1 MNKKEYNIEEAALL
15 FCDASY
21 EGGKSE
27 LPSPKKIQCFRE
39 IILGYYREHRR
50 DFPWRDRSDLYGI
63 LISEVMLQ
71 QTQTGRVAEKY
82 LPFLEAFPTVR
93 DLAEAESAS
102 VLRAWQGLGYNR
114 RAVMLHRLARQVID
128 EYGGTIPSLP
138 EELINLPGIGKATAS
153 SICAFACDSPEVFI
167 ETNIRTVY
175 IHFFFPGT
183 EEIHDREIMP
193 LVEATLDRTSPRR
206 WYSAL
211 MDYGVML
218 KKAGPNPSRRSRHHA
233 RQAPFEGSDRQ
244 VRGRILKL
252 LLAEP
257 GLTEKKLIARLEEPQ
272 ERVTTILTGMTDEGL
287 VVRKNN
293 KYFV

>member
-1 MNKKEYNIEEAALL
+1 MNKKEYNIEEVTLS
-15 FCDASY
+15 FRDASY
-21 EGGKSE
+21 EWGKSG
-27 LPSPKKIQCFRE
+27 LPLPEIIQGFQK

-50 DFPWRDRSDLYGI
+50 DFPWRERSDLYEI

-82 LPFLEAFPTVR
+82 LPFLEAFPTIR
-93 DLAEAESAS
+93 DLGSAERGD

-114 RAVMLHRLARQVID
+114 RAVMLHRIARQVLD
-128 EYGGTIPSLP
+128 EYGGTIPAVP
-138 EELINLPGIGKATAS
+138 EELIKLPGIGKATAA

-167 ETNIRTVY
+167 ETNIRTVF
-175 IHFFFPGT
+175 IHFFFPGV
-183 EEIHDREIMP
+183 EEVHDRDIIP
-193 LVEATLDRTSPRR
+193 LVEATLDRTSPRA

-233 RQAPFEGSDRQ
+233 MQSPFEGSDRQ
-244 VRGRILKL
+244 VRGRILKI

-257 GLTEKKLIARLEEPQ
+257 GLNEKDLIARLNEQ
-272 ERVTTILTGMTDEGL
+272 KERVVAILAGMTAEGL
-287 VVRKNN
+287 VSVKN
-293 KYFV
+293 KRYFV